1 MRFAGIAPRAA
12 LVCAIAAL
20 LGCPP
25 DDKRSPAKPPSG
37 ACEKV
42 GQSCEFSPGKLGT
55 CVQQDDCKTGS
66 CFVCQSQ
73 H

>member
-1 MRFAGIAPRAA
+1 MTNMRGVVVLFLFATT
-12 LVCAIAAL
+12 L
-20 LGCPP
+20 LACPP
-25 DDKRSPAKPPSG
+25 DDKKSPAPKASG

-42 GQSCEFSPGKLGT
+42 GQTCEFSPGKLGT
-55 CVQQDDCKTGS
+55 CVAKDDCMKAPP

>member
-1 MRFAGIAPRAA
+1 VLA
-12 LVCAIAAL
+12 LTL

-25 DDKRSPAKPPSG
+25 DDKKAPASG
-37 ACEKV
+37 ASTGACAKV

-55 CVQQDDCKTGS
+55 CVAKDDCATPP

>member
-1 MRFAGIAPRAA
+1 MALACLVAA
-12 LVCAIAAL
+12 AAVAL

-25 DDKRSPAKPPSG
+25 DDKRAPAPKATAG
-37 ACEKV
+37 CAKV

-55 CVQQDDCKTGS
+55 CVQQDECDAGA
-66 CFVCQSQ
+66 CFACQSQ